1 MKDSIKVCIR
11 LRPPSAM
18 EQANGDEVVVH
29 QLRENTL
36 SVTTGEGKPN
46 LECAYGAVLGSEC
59 GQEDVFK
66 AVVGTVEGVAD
77 GINGCIFT
85 YGQTGAG
92 KTYTMLGSGVGKHD
106 GVTARSVKMLFE
118 HLKKNSAASAEGG
131 DEARFSVHCSFLQI
145 YNERLH
151 DLLAGGGEGNS
162 SGLNIREHKN
172 RRSGKPE
179 VFVSGL
185 SEYRVTSLDDVLT
198 LIDAGSK
205 SRALR
210 STDMNDVSSRS
221 HAVLQLSVEAESVG
235 EDFSVLKRA
244 KLNLVDL
251 AGSEKMNTKAN
262 ITRGHKNELTNINSS
277 LSTLGN
283 VMAALGDKSRTHV
296 PYRDSKLTRLLQ
308 DSLGGNTKTTV
319 ICCVSPCSSAVDET
333 TSTLKFADRAR
344 RVMLHVRTNEVVDDK
359 ILLAR
364 AQSEIARLRTLLKM
378 YMGQSGRGVGG
389 GIDVAGSPTKIPVGG
404 GGVGAAGL
412 AVEDLVQENARL
424 MEQNRMLKMALKRE
438 GVNGNNI
445 GGDAAGG
452 QPSNQSTYRTK
463 KRLPNVGSKV
473 GGMNDIYSTKVPGAF
488 SSATKKKNGKGGVG
502 GGQQQQQS
510 DSENEGDLA
519 QLRRDLAGKRKKVKK
534 GRGGG
539 GGKGDKLGVELMKV
553 SEEHS
558 GAVEEH
564 DRIRQEREELE
575 RQLAKMMA
583 AQEEEE
589 NEGSAFENDGDEGDE
604 DYGSDED
611 FEDDDGEEKKQNDNL
626 GSGKKNKKIV
636 LTTIDLSSSK
646 VGGGGAA
653 GQAAVKISPVV
664 RSPSPIVVKEILR
677 ENMNLVQQQ
686 QQQQQKQQQ
695 ALVLNGPPSGGK
707 KGTAPRRRM
716 RQKKA
721 AKEAKDSVPI
731 GASQIKDSTL
741 QNNKSV
747 EDLAVN
753 LTFSMADLG
762 SRIAVY
768 SFRYDAYYAS
778 TIVGFDHRR
787 GMHCVLYDDGG
798 ESGIDGRQWYD
809 LSTKKIRKVVEVVAD
824 LTGGRGKKRRGKK
837 KKGAGGGDMKSQTA
851 NDGGAI
857 KSGLGGVD
865 SRMVATAK
873 II

>member
-11 LRPPSAM
+11 LRPTSAM

-29 QLRENTL
+29 QLRDNTL

-46 LECAYGAVLGSEC
+46 LECAYGSVLGTDC

-151 DLLAGGGEGNS
+151 DLLVGGGEGNGA
-162 SGLNIREHKN
+162 GLNIREHKN

-198 LIDAGSK
+198 LIDAG
-205 SRALR
+205 
-210 STDMNDVSSRS
+210 M
-221 HAVLQLSVEAESVG
+221 LQLSVEAESVG

-244 KLNLVDL
+244 KLSLVDL
-251 AGSEKMNTKAN
+251 AGSEKMSTKNN
-262 ITRGHKNELTNINSS
+262 ISRGHKNELTNINSS

-378 YMGQSGRGVGG
+378 YMGQSGGGG
-389 GIDVAGSPTKIPVGG
+389 GIDVAGSPTKIPVNI
-404 GGVGAAGL
+404 GVGAAGL

-424 MEQNRMLKMALKRE
+424 MEQNRMLK
-438 GVNGNNI
+438 
-445 GGDAAGG
+445 
-452 QPSNQSTYRTK
+452 TK
-463 KRLPNVGSKV
+463 KRLPNVGGGGK
-473 GGMNDIYSTKVPGAF
+473 GMNEIYANKGPGGGG
-488 SSATKKKNGKGGVG
+488 SSKKKKGVY
-502 GGQQQQQS
+502 QQPQQS

-534 GRGGG
+534 GGRKGG
-539 GGKGDKLGVELMKV
+539 GDKLGVELKKV
-553 SEEHS
+553 TEEHS
-558 GAVEEH
+558 GAVEDH
-564 DRIRQEREELE
+564 DRIRLEREELE
-575 RQLAKMMA
+575 RQLANMMA

-589 NEGSAFENDGDEGDE
+589 NEGSAFEDDGEDDGEDEGDGDEEDEEYGGD
-604 DYGSDED
+604 DD
-611 FEDDDGEEKKQNDNL
+611 FEDDEEKKVEEMAS
-626 GSGKKNKKIV
+626 SGV
-636 LTTIDLSSSK
+636 T
-646 VGGGGAA
+646 
-653 GQAAVKISPVV
+653 
-664 RSPSPIVVKEILR
+664 
-677 ENMNLVQQQ
+677 
-686 QQQQQKQQQ
+686 
-695 ALVLNGPPSGGK
+695 LNGPPSGGGK
-707 KGTAPRRRM
+707 KAAAPKRRM
-716 RQKKA
+716 RQKKQVGGGTA
-721 AKEAKDSVPI
+721 PL
-731 GASQIKDSTL
+731 GGGQIQQSTL

-753 LTFSMADLG
+753 LTMSMADLG

-837 KKGAGGGDMKSQTA
+837 KKG
-851 NDGGAI
+851 
-857 KSGLGGVD
+857 GV
-865 SRMVATAK
+865 K
-873 II
+873 